1 MLAAILNET
10 SIKVLAQS
18 QTPSRGP
25 GRYLVVSLLLRC
37 NFHWL
42 FRRSDRGKELGS
54 EEADYGRHFG
64 RLAARRIH
72 GHSGSNQARREKARK
87 AVRQAAA
94 PIERNTSGSE
104 SFGRFDEART
114 KKCKE
119 ARVVCCCESEDF
131 EGNKRTM

>member
-37 NFHWL
+37 DFHWL

-54 EEADYGRHFG
+54 EEADYGRHYG

-72 GHSGSNQARREKARK
+72 EHFGGIEKGR
-87 AVRQAAA
+87 
-94 PIERNTSGSE
+94 SE
-104 SFGRFDEART
+104 SPEA
-114 KKCKE
+114 
-119 ARVVCCCESEDF
+119 
-131 EGNKRTM
+131 GG